1 MNVMSEAPLDDLEQ
15 RTRFRLDL
23 KHAATRVAGP
33 DSDLA
38 EVLRSC
44 GPIPR
49 AAAFIGV
56 ARDGLPVLLNL
67 RDPAPGPL
75 LIVGDSG
82 CGKRRLL
89 QVVARSV
96 DLLQSAADVRFA
108 VLTAHPS
115 QWEALG
121 LSTNCEGV
129 LPFQHPLTTG
139 YVDSLAQMA
148 RSGTSMG
155 RYFLLLVDGL
165 EALAADPDLATD
177 MHWLLETG
185 PAQSIWPIASVD
197 TLQAPGVADW
207 LKPFRTVLCSRTSAD
222 QALAAGTKVA
232 GEGHGLETPPSQFAL
247 LSGNE
252 WLPFWVPEPL

>member
-1 MNVMSEAPLDDLEQ
+1 MTMMSETPLGDLDK
-15 RTRFRLDL
+15 RTRFRLDPERV
-23 KHAATRVAGP
+23 ATRSAAP

-38 EVLRSC
+38 DVLRSC
-44 GPIPR
+44 GPIPS
-49 AAAFIGV
+49 ATAFIGV

-75 LIVGDSG
+75 LIVGDHG

-89 QVVARSV
+89 QVMARSV
-96 DLLQSAADVRFA
+96 DLLQSAGDVRFA
-108 VLTAHPS
+108 VLTDHTDE
-115 QWEALG
+115 WEALG
-121 LSTNCEGV
+121 LSSNCEGV
-129 LPFQHPLTTG
+129 LPFHHPLTKG

-155 RYFLLLVDGL
+155 RYLLLIIDGL
-165 EALAADPDLATD
+165 EALSTDRDLATQ

-197 TLQAPGVADW
+197 TLQAPGLADW
-207 LKPFRTVLCSRTSAD
+207 LNPFRTILCSRASSD
-222 QALAAGTKVA
+222 QALAPGPAGA
-232 GEGHGLETPPSQFAL
+232 LESPRLEIPTSQFAL
-247 LSGNE
+247 LSGNG